1 MKKESWYTT
10 INIGKRWHR
19 RLRIEAAIR
28 DVPMVEILHEALDEW
43 FMNHSKDNENK
54 KEKE

>member
-43 FMNHSKDNENK
+43 FMNHPRKEE
-54 KEKE
+54 KEKES